1 MVASVQLKFKNSL
14 DGNAEYSFNARR
26 VCLIGRGP
34 DCDLQ
39 LPSEEDYMVVSRHHC
54 RLEIDPPY
62 VRVRDLG
69 SRNGTRI
76 NGMQIGHPDNWRVP
90 RPKVLMEYELHN
102 GDELTVGPAVIEVR
116 APAPEDS
123 PVHLV
128 EMPDTSSADRS
139 EAETRESRPA
149 GVA

>member
-1 MVASVQLKFKNSL
+1 MWPGGTSFATTYRMETAGDSGRTAVRAQLTGKGGRAMVPSIQLKFKNSPH
-14 DGNAEYSFNARR
+14 GHAEYSFSERR

-54 RLEIDPPY
+54 RLEIDPPH

-76 NGMQIGHPDNWRVP
+76 NGMQIGHPDKWSSP

-102 GDELTVGPAVIEVR
+102 GDEL
-116 APAPEDS
+116 
-123 PVHLV
+123 
-128 EMPDTSSADRS
+128 
-139 EAETRESRPA
+139 
-149 GVA
+149 

>member
-1 MVASVQLKFKNSL
+1 MVPRIKLKFKNPPHKP
-14 DGNAEYSFNARR
+14 AEYSFSDRR
-26 VCLIGRGP
+26 VCLIGRGL

-39 LPSEEDYMVVSRHHC
+39 LPSEEDYLVVSRHHC

-76 NGMQIGHPDNWRVP
+76 NGMQIGHPDNWRTP
-90 RPKVLMEYELHN
+90 RPKVLLEYELHD

-116 APAPEDS
+116 APRPEDS
-123 PVHLV
+123 PVHMV
-128 EMPDTSSADRS
+128 DMPETPAADRS
-139 EAETRESRPA
+139 EAETREPGSA
-149 GVA
+149 